1 MRATGLSEFIEPC
14 GTIAMP
20 ASRSR
25 RICVVG
31 QAGQGGVL
39 EPDRAALDPARRLD
53 HAQDGQRHGRF
64 AGSGLAGQAEAFAR
78 EQSKADLVDGAHGA
92 ERMVVGDAEP
102 LDAQNAGVHTD
113 RRSRGLAI
121 SSRPAVRKNRPR
133 NTITMT
139 TSGAVH
145 HHHQP
150 LMIAALKLTQ

>member
-25 RICVVG
+25 RIASSVRPDKAMSSS
-31 QAGQGGVL
+31 QTAPPSIRPGGLIMRRMANAIVDL
-39 EPDRAALDPARRLD
+39 PDPD
-53 HAQDGQRHGRF
+53 F
-64 AGSGLAGQAEAFAR
+64 AGQAKAFAR
-78 EQSKADLVDGAHGA
+78 AQREAYLVDSAHRA
-92 ERMVVGDAEP
+92 ERMVIGDAEP
-102 LDAQNAGVHTD
+102 LNAQNAAAHTD

-121 SSRPAVRKNRPR
+121 SSRPTVRKNRPR